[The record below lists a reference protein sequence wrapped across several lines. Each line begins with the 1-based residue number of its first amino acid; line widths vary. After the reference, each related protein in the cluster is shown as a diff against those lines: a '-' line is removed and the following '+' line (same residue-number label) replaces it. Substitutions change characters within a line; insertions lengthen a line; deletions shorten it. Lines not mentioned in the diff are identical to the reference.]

1 MKLFTGW
8 VMSAG
13 LVLTAAAAN
22 AQVLAP
28 TDVARTRYLAVS
40 DVGDPYGGMPPAPPN
55 YRPGYGP
62 MQGYQPMLMPPQEV
76 YAIVRENGFSP
87 LGVPHQRG
95 FVYTIAVIDRRGD
108 DGRLVIDARDGRIIR
123 FMPAYRMGDNY
134 REDLPPYYG
143 PMGALPPVGADR
155 GAPRPPESVPKV
167 ASRSVPL
174 PAPKPALAAKPVEPT
189 LAAKPVAEPPQRSAA
204 IQAKPAE
211 TPAPP
216 AAPPAIIEA
225 KPAPSIQP
233 TEEMPKVQ
241 GLD

>member
-28 TDVARTRYLAVS
+28 NQLERARYLAVS
-40 DVGDPYGGMPPAPPN
+40 DVGDPYAGMPPPPV

-62 MQGYQPMLMPPQEV
+62 MRGYEPMLLLPPQKV

-87 LGVPHQRG
+87 LGIPHQRG
-95 FVYTIAVIDRRGD
+95 LVYTIAVIDRRGD

-134 REDLPPYYG
+134 REDMPPNYG
-143 PMGALPPVGADR
+143 PMGALPPAGAAR

-167 ASRSVPL
+167 ASRTVPL
-174 PAPKPALAAKPVEPT
+174 PAPKPA

-211 TPAPP
+211 A
-216 AAPPAIIEA
+216 AAPQAALPAIVEA

-233 TEEMPKVQ
+233 TEAMPKVQ

>member
-28 TDVARTRYLAVS
+28 NQHERARYLAVS
-40 DVGDPYGGMPPAPPN
+40 DVGDPYAGMPPPPA

-62 MQGYQPMLMPPQEV
+62 MQGYDPMLLPPPEV

-87 LGVPHQRG
+87 LGIPRLRG
-95 FVYTIAVIDRRGD
+95 FVYTIAAIDRRGD

-123 FMPAYRMGDNY
+123 FVPAYRMGGNY
-134 REDLPPYYG
+134 REDMPPGYG
-143 PMGALPPVGADR
+143 PMSALPPGGAAT

-174 PAPKPALAAKPVEPT
+174 PAPKPALAAKPVAEP
-189 LAAKPVAEPPQRSAA
+189 PPQRSAA
-204 IQAKPAE
+204 VQTKPAE
-211 TPAPP
+211 S
-216 AAPPAIIEA
+216 AAPQAASPPIVEA
-225 KPAPSIQP
+225 KPTPSIQP
-233 TEEMPKVQ
+233 TEAMPKMQ

>member
-28 TDVARTRYLAVS
+28 NQLERSRYLAVS
-40 DVGDPYGGMPPAPPN
+40 DVGDPYAAMPPGPPV

-62 MQGYQPMLMPPQEV
+62 MQGYDPMLLPPPEV

-87 LGVPHQRG
+87 LGIPRLRG

-134 REDLPPYYG
+134 REDMPPSYG
-143 PMGALPPVGADR
+143 PMGALPQGGAAR
-155 GAPRPPESVPKV
+155 GAPRPPESVPKI

-174 PAPKPALAAKPVEPT
+174 PAPKPALAAKPVAEP
-189 LAAKPVAEPPQRSAA
+189 PPQRSAA

-211 TPAPP
+211 A
-216 AAPPAIIEA
+216 AAPQAAAPQAASPPIVEA

-233 TEEMPKVQ
+233 TEAMPKVQ

>member
-13 LVLTAAAAN
+13 LVLTVAAAN

-28 TDVARTRYLAVS
+28 NQLERSRYLAVS
-40 DVGDPYGGMPPAPPN
+40 DVGDPYAGMPPPPA

-62 MQGYQPMLMPPQEV
+62 MQGYDPMLLPLPEV
-76 YAIVRENGFSP
+76 YAVVRENGFSP
-87 LGVPHQRG
+87 LGIPRLRG

-123 FMPAYRMGDNY
+123 FVPAYRMGDNY
-134 REDLPPYYG
+134 REDVPPGYG
-143 PMGALPPVGADR
+143 PMGALPPGGAAR

-174 PAPKPALAAKPVEPT
+174 PAPKPT
-189 LAAKPVAEPPQRSAA
+189 LAAKPVAEPPPQRSAA

-211 TPAPP
+211 A
-216 AAPPAIIEA
+216 AAPQAASPPIVEA

-233 TEEMPKVQ
+233 TEAMGRMQ